1 MVNKTI
7 LANGIRVI
15 SEEIKYIRSV
25 SIGVWIGC
33 GSRHETKTSN
43 GIAHFIEH
51 MLFKGTRK
59 RSPFD
64 IASAVDSMG
73 GMINA
78 STGKE
83 NTVFY
88 IKIPAY
94 HLCSAIELLAD
105 VLYHSLFRNDD
116 IEKEKSVICQEIRM
130 VEDSPDEYIHDLF
143 DARFWQGHS
152 LALPVAGTCERVQSF
167 NRRKILHFFKQHYKG
182 HNLIISVAGQVKH
195 SELVKLV
202 TRCFISA
209 PQGEQKIFSRPPSSS
224 TVKCFINKEQEQIHL
239 VMGCAAPSIGDPGR
253 YTSILLNT
261 FLGGS
266 MSSRLFQE
274 IREEKGLVYDIQSYL
289 NTYHDAG
296 MMGIYAGVDTDN
308 MREVIR
314 LILLEMRK
322 LQENLLTE
330 RELRIAQEM
339 VKGNFILSMESTDSR
354 MNRLAKNEIFLGRFI
369 TCDEVVEEIDN
380 VTRQAIRDMAEK
392 IFVLDKISLVAIG
405 KMPPDITEDM

>member
-1 MVNKTI
+1 MVNKTT
-7 LANGIRVI
+7 LANGIRVV
-15 SEEIKYIRSV
+15 SEEIKHIRSV
-25 SIGVWIGC
+25 SIGVWVGC

-64 IASAVDSMG
+64 IASTVDSMG
-73 GMINA
+73 GVINA
-78 STGKE
+78 FTGKE

-105 VLYHSLFRNDD
+105 ILYHSLFRDDD
-116 IEKEKSVICQEIRM
+116 IEKEKSVVCQEIRM
-130 VEDSPDEYIHDLF
+130 LEDSPDEYIHDLF
-143 DARFWQGHS
+143 DAQFWQGHT
-152 LALPVAGTCERVQSF
+152 LAFPIAGTCERVQSF
-167 NRRKILHFFKQHYKG
+167 NRRKILRFFRRHYRG
-182 HNLIISVAGQVKH
+182 NNLVISVAGQVKH

-202 TRCFISA
+202 TRCFIFA
-209 PQGEQKIFSRPPSSS
+209 PQEEQKIFFRPPSPSV
-224 TVKCFINKEQEQIHL
+224 VKCFINREQEQIHL
-239 VMGCAAPSIGDPGR
+239 VMGCKAPSIGDPGH
-253 YTSILLNT
+253 YACIILNT
-261 FLGGS
+261 LFGGS

-274 IREEKGLVYDIQSYL
+274 IREEKGLVYDIQSYF
-289 NTYHDAG
+289 NTYHDVG
-296 MMGIYAGVDTDN
+296 MIGVYAGIDTN
-308 MREVIR
+308 HLHEVIR

-354 MNRLAKNEIFLGRFI
+354 MNRLAKNEIFFGRYI
-369 TCDEVVEEIDN
+369 ACDEVLGEIDS
-380 VTRQAIRDMAEK
+380 VTRQAVRDMAEE
-392 IFVLDKISLVAIG
+392 IFVSGRISLVAAG
-405 KMPPDITEDM
+405 KMPPEIAEAV